1 MASSEIPKFRRSRGD
16 APTAKLLEAIAKWS
30 GEDESKFYDTLVRR
44 GMNANDPAGPMIM
57 REIINRAMPVTR
69 AVMPEYEFEYPEDAN
84 AADRI
89 AAIAEAVSTGT
100 LPADVATLMV
110 NIIKA
115 EMDVREITEL
125 ADRLAALED
134 KLGGKE

>member
-1 MASSEIPKFRRSRGD
+1 MSSELKFRRSRGD
-16 APTAKLLEAIAKWS
+16 AQSEKLLEAIAKWS
-30 GEDESKFYDTLVRR
+30 GGDESKFYDTLVSR
-44 GMNANDPAGPMIM
+44 GMNVNDPAGPMIM
-57 REIINRAMPVTR
+57 REIIGRAMPVTR
-69 AVMPEYEFEYPEDAN
+69 AVMPQYEFSYPQDSN

-89 AAIAEAVSTGT
+89 AAIAGAVSDGE